1 MIEKCKCKL
10 LTYSYCWP
18 LGAESWVLS
27 TWRIVQ
33 EQSWQ
38 AAESHHVPAH
48 HPGRYHGHSL
58 PHRRSASS
66 LHTLTLTLR
75 HNWQLSQWSFKRT
88 FANIVVVHTTYN
100 HKEDQTY
107 RKIGNYLD
115 KLWWLLGAFASLAN
129 DKTTFGLDKQWE
141 SMGLALV
148 LTRPGEGP
156 SLGLPRDHATSSSLR
171 IVWSFIL
178 QAAKP

>member
-18 LGAESWVLS
+18 LGAECWVLS

-48 HPGRYHGHSL
+48 HPGRHHGHSL

-107 RKIGNYLD
+107 
-115 KLWWLLGAFASLAN
+115 SLAK
-129 DKTTFGLDKQWE
+129 DKTTFGLNKQWE

-148 LTRPGEGP
+148 LTRRRHQFGP
-156 SLGLPRDHATSSSLR
+156 SP
-171 IVWSFIL
+171 WSCNF
-178 QAAKP
+178 